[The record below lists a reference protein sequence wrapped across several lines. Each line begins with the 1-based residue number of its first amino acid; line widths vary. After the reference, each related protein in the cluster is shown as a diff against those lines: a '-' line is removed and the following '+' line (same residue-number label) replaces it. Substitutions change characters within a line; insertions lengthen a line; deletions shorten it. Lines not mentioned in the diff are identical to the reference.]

1 MLVSYGEIIL
11 LCSIMFILKSLA
23 YGNFI
28 QINIAT
34 NHNNKYFKKHKSKN
48 FFVNYFYINYFNEI
62 NIIVFIF
69 NILLPIISFVLL
81 VIGSIAVA
89 LDVEFLYLIV
99 NCSYAIAVL
108 FTLVSF
114 VFAMIYSWVSS
125 KNRIISI
132 ILAIVLILLPIF
144 YLFMM

>member
-11 LCSIMFILKSLA
+11 LCSIMCILKSLA

-28 QINIAT
+28 QINIAE

-69 NILLPIISFVLL
+69 NILLPVISFVLL
-81 VIGSIAVA
+81 VIGSIAVV
-89 LDVEFLYLIV
+89 LDVDFLYLIV
-99 NCSYAIAVL
+99 NYSYAIAVL